1 MSEVLPPVSDRWCH
15 PGAHSVICYERAEA
29 LLRELDGFIC
39 RGLARGGTAIA
50 IARPDRIE
58 YLQRRAREQGLDVSR
73 LITLDAA
80 ETLALFMRAEAPD
93 PELFEATVGQCVA
106 RAAEGGHPVHAF
118 GEMVAILCDRGNY
131 EGALALE
138 RLWEGVVARHSISLL
153 CAYPWRLFS
162 KAEHG
167 PMYQSICEAHHHV
180 WTEPG
185 EREEDVSRRM
195 AILEQRARALEEEVQ
210 RRREAEQTLRRRERE
225 LADFVENAVEGLH
238 KVDGNGVILWANRAE
253 LRMLGYS
260 AEEYIGRHIAD
271 FHVDAP
277 VIADILRR
285 LVSGQTIYDQPAR
298 LRCKDGGIRHV
309 VIHSNG
315 YFEGGRLLYT
325 RCFTRDVTEQVL
337 ARQRLERY
345 SQERERLLAELNHAS
360 RAKDEFLAML
370 SHELRNPL
378 SPIVTALEIIRM
390 RGEHPAERELAIVQ
404 RQVNHLVRLVE
415 DLLDV
420 SRIIRGRME
429 LRKQRVVVHEVMTKA
444 VEMVSVLLEQR
455 SHQLAVDVPLDLA
468 LTVDPLRLAQIAAN
482 LLSNAARYTP
492 QGGRI
497 WLKAWEADGM
507 AHLSVRDNGRGIPPE
522 LLPRLF
528 ELFYQGKR
536 GHDRAEGGLGI
547 GLALVKSF
555 VEAHGGRVEARSEGP
570 GKGAEFVVQL
580 PLEPADEGEVE
591 ASVHEQVARVQEAST
606 RKGRVV
612 IVDDNADGAAVMADL
627 LRAWGHEVH
636 VYLDPLSALDAV
648 EGLRPQVAFLDIG
661 LPVVDGY
668 ELARGI
674 RRMLGEDCLLV
685 AVTGYGRAVDRQ
697 RSNEAGFAR
706 HLVKPVRAH
715 ELRAVMQ
722 ALDDRAHPPPLPAEA
737 RRALH
742 PRRLGLKA
750 DDPVPTQ
757 AVPGPRLC
765 RPAPSQ
771 EACRV
776 QRWRVGRRRHPVPIP
791 RTTAPRAS
799 HAHPPARARRSRAAG
814 ARTRSAMC
822 AWCPPDPAW

>member
-39 RGLARGGTAIA
+39 RGLAQGGTAIA

-58 YLQRRAREQGLDVSR
+58 YLQRRALEQGLDVSR

-80 ETLALFMRAEAPD
+80 ETLALFMRAEAPN

-106 RAAEGGHPVHAF
+106 RAAEDGHPVHAF

-455 SHQLAVDVPLDLA
+455 SHQLTVDVPLDLA

-636 VYLDPLSALDAV
+636 VYVDPLSALDAV

-722 ALDDRAHPPPLPAEA
+722 ALDDRAHPPTVT
-737 RRALH
+737 
-742 PRRLGLKA
+742 G
-750 DDPVPTQ
+750 
-757 AVPGPRLC
+757 
-765 RPAPSQ
+765 
-771 EACRV
+771 
-776 QRWRVGRRRHPVPIP
+776 
-791 RTTAPRAS
+791 
-799 HAHPPARARRSRAAG
+799 
-814 ARTRSAMC
+814 
-822 AWCPPDPAW
+822 